1 MYKNG
6 GTAAGSVGA
15 ANTGAGG
22 GGTVATSGRAGGGRS
37 SSYKVSYSLL
47 KV

>member
-22 GGTVATSGRAGGGRS
+22 GGTVATSGRAGGVGVVVIR
-37 SSYKVSYSLL
+37 YRIPY
-47 KV
+47 